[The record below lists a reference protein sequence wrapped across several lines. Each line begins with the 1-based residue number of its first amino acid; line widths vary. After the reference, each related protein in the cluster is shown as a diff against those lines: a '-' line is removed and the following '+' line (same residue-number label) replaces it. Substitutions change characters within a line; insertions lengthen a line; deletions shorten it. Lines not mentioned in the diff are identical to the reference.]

1 MDIDP
6 VSETLPTSYGPEL
19 DRDQPIDPNKDLY
32 DVMTHAQGPGNI
44 ALRNAL
50 SWWIFPCRMRRQ
62 DSCTSEKS
70 DESRFPASFDTIQ
83 FAYDSVAGGHPGH
96 TKY

>member
-6 VSETLPTSYGPEL
+6 HSETLPTSDGPEL

-32 DVMTHAQGPGNI
+32 DLMTHAQGPGNI

-50 SWWIFPCRMRRQ
+50 S
-62 DSCTSEKS
+62 
-70 DESRFPASFDTIQ
+70 
-83 FAYDSVAGGHPGH
+83 
-96 TKY
+96 